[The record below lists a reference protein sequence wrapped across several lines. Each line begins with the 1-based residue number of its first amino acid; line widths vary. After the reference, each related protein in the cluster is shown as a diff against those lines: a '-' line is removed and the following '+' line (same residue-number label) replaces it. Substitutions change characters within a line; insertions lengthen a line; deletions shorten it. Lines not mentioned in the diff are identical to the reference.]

1 MLGFWFSFVVSFIVV
16 ETGFLVAQ
24 VVLQLLIPCLHL
36 QGLDL
41 EVCALYSPTSVPL
54 GAVDV
59 VCFPRLL
66 REFLLCGHV
75 INVYPL
81 LMGSQ

>member
-1 MLGFWFSFVVSFIVV
+1 MRFLLLLGFWFSFVVIVV
-16 ETGFLVAQ
+16 ETGFLIAQ

-41 EVCALYSPTSVPL
+41 EVYFPTLVPL

-66 REFLLCGHV
+66 
-75 INVYPL
+75 
-81 LMGSQ
+81 

>member
-1 MLGFWFSFVVSFIVV
+1 MRFLLLLGFWFSFVVIVV

-66 REFLLCGHV
+66 
-75 INVYPL
+75 
-81 LMGSQ
+81 